1 MRALAVIAVVA
12 YHLWPSA
19 LPGGFI
25 GVDMFF
31 VLSGY
36 LITRSFR
43 ARPGEN
49 VGARLSRFW
58 RHRARR
64 ILPPL
69 LPVVI
74 ITSIA
79 AALIGRNVL
88 PGLWSAVL
96 GAVTFSS
103 NWVTIIEAS
112 SYFAGTSAHPL
123 QHLWS
128 LAVEEQFYL
137 LWPLL
142 LLGISLMPRR
152 ARHWFPIGVAILG
165 ALAMAVLYVPGTDP
179 TFVYV
184 GTGTH
189 VFGLA
194 LGAALAL
201 ADDQDRTRT
210 ASVLRDRLLTVT
222 AGLGALSVLIV
233 ASVTLLDTDPGT
245 YRGGLVLVSIATM
258 VLIWSLTRGVP
269 GIGRLLDV
277 TPLRSL
283 GRRSYA
289 VYLWHWPI
297 LVLLT
302 AAMTPRSSSAHIGVW
317 IATILL
323 TLLAAYASWRWVE
336 QPVLTGGWRAVFN
349 HARSWRPPAR
359 AAALLTTVMLIAGTG
374 AACAASTRPS
384 DAEQLITA
392 GQQYLHDHSTA
403 PAPQPS
409 TQTPSTPPHP
419 TPPQTAPLGVPTVS
433 TQQPEPSASSTPA
446 PTKTPAPTAEPD
458 VTQTPI
464 TAVGDSVMLAAAPT
478 LKAMLPNVAINAE
491 VSRQPYQVAGILR
504 TDAAAGQLANTVLV
518 GIGTNGALGSA
529 LPQIRAAIG
538 PDRTL
543 VLVTAHGDRSWIP
556 GVNHAILAYA
566 ATAAHTQ
573 VAQWDTAITG
583 DEDLLAADG
592 IHPGSAGSR
601 VYAQAIINA
610 LQ

>member
-1 MRALAVIAVVA
+1 MRGLAVIAVVA

-25 GVDMFF
+25 GVEVFF

-49 VGARLSRFW
+49 VGARLRRFW

-74 ITSIA
+74 ITAIA
-79 AALIGRNVL
+79 AALVGRNVL

-103 NWVTIIEAS
+103 NWVAIIEAS
-112 SYFAGTSAHPL
+112 SYFAGTRAHPL

-142 LLGISLMPRR
+142 LLGISLTPRR
-152 ARHWFPIGVAILG
+152 ARHWFPIGVAVLS

-194 LGAALAL
+194 LGAAFAL
-201 ADDQDRTRT
+201 ADDRDQRRTT
-210 ASVLRDRLLTVT
+210 PILRDRLLAVT
-222 AGLGALSVLIV
+222 AGFGSLSVLVV
-233 ASVTLLDTDPGT
+233 AAVILQDTDPGT
-245 YRGGLVLVSIATM
+245 YRGGLVLVSVAT
-258 VLIWSLTRGVP
+258 VALIWSLTRGVP

-289 VYLWHWPI
+289 VYLWHWPL

-302 AAMTPRSSSAHIGVW
+302 AAITPRSGSARIGVW
-317 IATILL
+317 TVTILL
-323 TLLAAYASWRWVE
+323 TLIAAYVSWRWVE
-336 QPVLTGGWRAVFN
+336 QPVLTGGWHAVLN
-349 HARSWRPPAR
+349 HARTWRPPAR
-359 AAALLTTVMLIAGTG
+359 AAALLTTAMLIVGTG

-409 TQTPSTPPHP
+409 TQAPS
-419 TPPQTAPLGVPTVS
+419 TPPQTAPPQTAPQGVPTSS
-433 TQQPEPSASSTPA
+433 TQQTQPPTPSTPV
-446 PTKTPAPTAEPD
+446 PTAVPE
-458 VTQTPI
+458 VTQTRI

-504 TDAAAGQLANTVLV
+504 AAAAAGQLADTVLV

-538 PDRTL
+538 PNRTL
-543 VLVTAHGDRSWIP
+543 VLITAHGDRSWIP
-556 GVNHAILAYA
+556 GVNQAILAYA
-566 ATAAHTQ
+566 ATAAHTR